1 MGDPEE
7 QTHPVVSG
15 REKIQLRGRLF
26 MLVFT
31 MFSMSS
37 MLPTLVTVGRRGG
50 SGGGGVLGLET
61 VNS

>member
-1 MGDPEE
+1 
-7 QTHPVVSG
+7 
-15 REKIQLRGRLF
+15 

-50 SGGGGVLGLET
+50 SRGGGVLGLDT